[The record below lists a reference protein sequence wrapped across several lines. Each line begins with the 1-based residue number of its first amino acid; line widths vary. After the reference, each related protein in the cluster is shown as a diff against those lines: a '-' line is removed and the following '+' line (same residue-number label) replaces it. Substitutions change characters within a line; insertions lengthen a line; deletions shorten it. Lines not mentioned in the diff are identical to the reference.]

1 MASLV
6 ENDFKTE
13 LRNKYTQF
21 LLTICENEENE
32 TYKYDI
38 EQFLQANND
47 NDVFLSTYIQN
58 FLIHIQEILELNIDF
73 FATQKKY
80 VFVNKKGKKL
90 KKRNPRRSYIFGS
103 SDDQLFSN
111 YLISNKKFNYKLGS
125 KYLQILNEIIY
136 IITFKNL
143 QDEYSFHN
151 DVIELIQSYENS
163 SKYNY
168 ILDNINS
175 ILSTFDE
182 DEAEAEAEVEDDPS
196 SDGDEDKTEGG
207 SAPQTPFNIDFIK
220 NSQIGKLAEEISQS
234 INPSELNLDN
244 ANPADIMKSLF
255 SGGGGDGENNGL
267 GNLVTKVFSE
277 VEQRISS
284 NAIDENALA
293 NEAKSF
299 LGNMNGGGG
308 GMPDLGGLGNIAEI
322 FGSMGDFTDG
332 SPTPNKQK

>member
-38 EQFLQANND
+38 EQFLQSNSD
-47 NDVFLSTYIQN
+47 NDIFMRTYIQN

-111 YLISNKKFNYKLGS
+111 YLINNKKFNYKLGS

-143 QDEYSFHN
+143 QDEYSFHH
-151 DVIELIQSYENS
+151 DVIELIQSFENS

-168 ILDNINS
+168 ILDNINT
-175 ILSTFDE
+175 ILSTFNE
-182 DEAEAEAEVEDDPS
+182 DEAEAETEDTTS
-196 SDGDEDKTEGG
+196 SDGEEDKTEK

-308 GMPDLGGLGNIAEI
+308 GMPNLGGLGNIAEI